1 MPLATSEFINI
12 MKSFLSIA
20 IYKGYLFVMLQR
32 VAINLTALCML
43 YKIVLNRQRV
53 KCLLEKLKYIYMI
66 NEQQSQTCYIKP

>member
-1 MPLATSEFINI
+1 MPLATSEFINL